1 MLEAIHPSKTNLI
14 TADEFW
20 TFLETVEDETRRFEL
35 IEGVIEEMS
44 PASME
49 HGRLS
54 GRILGKIFVYLESN
68 PIGLPFGDGVG
79 YQLKEYNILMPD
91 MSFIS
96 KSRLITPLPKVYPI
110 APDLAVEVISP
121 SNTYR
126 EIRSKIE
133 AYLAHGTQLV
143 WAVYPEDKVVDVWR
157 AMPDGSLNKRTF
169 TINDTLSGEGILP
182 DFTLPISQ
190 IFS

>member
-1 MLEAIHPSKTNLI
+1 MLEMIYPPQLKKI
-14 TADEFW
+14 TIDGFW
-20 TFLETVEDETRRFEL
+20 TFLESIEDKNRRFEL
-35 IEGVIEEMS
+35 IEGVIEEMT

-49 HGRLS
+49 HGRL
-54 GRILGKIFVYLESN
+54 GGQIFGKIFVYLEAN

-79 YQLKEYNILMPD
+79 YQLADYNILIPD

-96 KSRLITPLPKVYPI
+96 KSRLIFPLPPISPI

-133 AYLAHGTQLV
+133 AYLAHGT
-143 WAVYPEDKVVDVWR
+143 
-157 AMPDGSLNKRTF
+157 
-169 TINDTLSGEGILP
+169 
-182 DFTLPISQ
+182 
-190 IFS
+190 